1 MLSAPTP
8 TSAAIPTGG
17 CGCPQCSASWED
29 EVSEAS
35 VWLDAGSQ
43 FEGLC
48 SCGSYLV
55 WEQRPRGIWTL
66 ASWLPPVG
74 PV

>member
-1 MLSAPTP
+1 
-8 TSAAIPTGG
+8 
-17 CGCPQCSASWED
+17 
-29 EVSEAS
+29 VSEAS